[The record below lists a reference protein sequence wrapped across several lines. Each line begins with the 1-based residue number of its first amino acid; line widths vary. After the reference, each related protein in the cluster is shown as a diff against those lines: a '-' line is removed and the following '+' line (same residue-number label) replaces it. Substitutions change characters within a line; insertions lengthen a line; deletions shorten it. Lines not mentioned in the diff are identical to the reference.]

1 MKLFGKRNIALPN
14 EVRMQYS
21 APSFSFYMGK
31 RFDVDNSDEA
41 EKIIKEEGGNPV
53 LLIHPGINLLENP
66 SSWVKAL
73 LGASSVVVM
82 GNGKEPYLASFV
94 DKLEK
99 QIFSPIPKALAGSI
113 VLEDEKEAAELL
125 LSISSREKKK
135 CITFFV
141 R

>member
-31 RFDVDNSDEA
+31 RFDVADSDGA
-41 EKIIKEEGGNPV
+41 EKIIKDEGGNPV
-53 LLIHPGINLLENP
+53 VLVHPGINLLENP
-66 SSWVKAL
+66 AQWVKSL
-73 LGASSVVVM
+73 LGASYVVVL
-82 GNGKEPYLASFV
+82 GNSNEPYLASFV
-94 DKLEK
+94 NKLEK
-99 QIFSPIPKALAGSI
+99 QIFSPIPKALAGAI

-125 LSISSREKKK
+125 LSISSKEKKK

>member
-1 MKLFGKRNIALPN
+1 M
-14 EVRMQYS
+14 
-21 APSFSFYMGK
+21 
-31 RFDVDNSDEA
+31 
-41 EKIIKEEGGNPV
+41 
-53 LLIHPGINLLENP
+53 
-66 SSWVKAL
+66 KAL
-73 LGASSVVVM
+73 LGASYVVMM